1 MIGALRAGGVSAVLM
16 AESERMRTACTGAG
30 SESSGIGASS
40 SGAFLIGR
48 LMFGLRML
56 TFSGWHVFGVFG
68 PVDHLLIQ
76 SPKMDHGPV
85 HRWYSVSYPSVPS
98 IGRLSV
104 DVPTLFNNN

>member
-56 TFSGWHVFGVFG
+56 TFSGWHVFGLV
-68 PVDHLLIQ
+68 PWTIQ

>member
-76 SPKMDHGPV
+76 SPK
-85 HRWYSVSYPSVPS
+85 
-98 IGRLSV
+98 IQCILSV
-104 DVPTLFNNN
+104 CPIDRSIVGRCTDIIQ